1 MDTLQTITPKQV
13 IAHVQAL
20 AAVDYGPIGIMHFE
34 FIPLPD
40 GPGIKAN
47 WDLAFRAAPAD
58 TETRTDQRAR
68 AIERAIAEVRTAFPR
83 VRWP

>member
-1 MDTLQTITPKQV
+1 MDTLQTITPRQV
-13 IAHVQAL
+13 IAHVQEL
-20 AAVDYGPIGIMHFE
+20 ATVEYGPIGVVNFE

-40 GPGIKAN
+40 GVGAKAN

-58 TETRTDQRAR
+58 TEALTDRRAE
-68 AIERAIAEVRTAFPR
+68 AIERAIAQVRAAFPR

>member
-13 IAHVQAL
+13 IAHVQEL
-20 AAVDYGPIGIMHFE
+20 AAVEHGPIGIVHFE

-58 TETRTDQRAR
+58 TEALTDRRAK
-68 AIERAIAEVRTAFPR
+68 AIARAIAEVRAAFPR